1 MARPRRRRRRDAAL
15 ALAALVLALPFCLD
29 LGRRRAT
36 RASGAPTDAVA
47 VWDRGVYT
55 PRRRPPPEPR
65 APALEDIATRNG
77 VSYGELVLEDRRRSV
92 FHWEFLDPERLEAGR
107 AAVLDA
113 GSPPGGR
120 EVYAFWVNQDVVVP
134 PAAFLG
140 AVRGAAASPLNRR
153 LLAG

>member
-15 ALAALVLALPFCLD
+15 ALAALVLALPFCLE
-29 LGRRRAT
+29 G
-36 RASGAPTDAVA
+36 
-47 VWDRGVYT
+47 
-55 PRRRPPPEPR
+55 
-65 APALEDIATRNG
+65 IATRNG

-153 LLAG
+153 LSRGKSRTDTQF